1 MPLVTVD
8 GFSEKSGIEFLP
20 VDNVGD
26 SDSSIAVDIPNDVDP
41 VGMRDQFHR
50 IHTIRIEFPSSADGR
65 GFSLARQLRNLGY
78 EGRIRAQGPLISDQ
92 FRYALSCG
100 FDEVEI
106 DNEMAERQPESHWKL
121 DDDSDDSDAVSVRD
135 VVSYRDKLS
144 SPPKRTAVNEDV
156 YHQKVIDVQH
166 YSDTLFRFKITR
178 PDSFR
183 FQAGEFVMI
192 GLEGEGGGKDIYRA
206 YSICSATWDDHIE
219 FYSIKAPDGELTR
232 RLKWIRSGD
241 TILLKKKSTGSLV
254 STAMTPGKRLFLHST
269 GTGIAPFLSLIQEPS
284 LYEQYEKIIL
294 THTGRTAVDLE
305 YGKEQI
311 LKIQRESLIQEQASS
326 QLTYFGTTTQEDSE
340 NTGRI
345 TDLIESKSLFR
356 KLEISDL
363 DAETDR
369 VMVCGSKSF
378 NSDMKALFTSLGFT
392 HGSLRESG
400 TFLWE
405 RAFAD

>member
-8 GFSEKSGIEFLP
+8 GFSEKTGIEFLHA
-20 VDNVGD
+20 D
-26 SDSSIAVDIPNDVDP
+26 SVTDGNSSIAIDLPNDVNP

-50 IHTIRIEFPSSADGR
+50 IHTIRIAFPSSADGR

-78 EGRIRAQGPLISDQ
+78 EGRLRAQGPLISDQ
-92 FRYALSCG
+92 FRYAMSCG

-106 DNEMAERQPESHWKL
+106 DSAMAARQPESHWNMI
-121 DDDSDDSDAVSVRD
+121 DDGDVNDNDAA
-135 VVSYRDKLS
+135 SYRKKLS
-144 SPPKRTAVNEDV
+144 NPPQRKAVQDDV
-156 YHQKVIDVQH
+156 HHQQVIDVHH

-178 PDSFR
+178 PESFR

-192 GLEGEGGGKDIYRA
+192 GIEGEEKPIYRA

-232 RLKWIRSGD
+232 RLKWIRPGD
-241 TILLKKKSTGSLV
+241 TILLKKKPTGSLV
-254 STAMTPGKRLFLHST
+254 STAMLPGKRLFLHAT

-294 THTGRTAVDLE
+294 THTGRTKVDLQ
-305 YGKEQI
+305 YGQEQI
-311 LKIQRESLIQEQASS
+311 SKIRQESLIQEQARD
-326 QLTYFGTTTQEDSE
+326 QLIYLGTTTQETSE
-340 NTGRI
+340 HKGRI
-345 TDLIESKSLFR
+345 TDLIESTALFE
-356 KLEISDL
+356 KLNISEL

-378 NSDMKALFTSLGFT
+378 NADMKNLFTSYGFV

>member
-8 GFSEKSGIEFLP
+8 GFTEKTGIEFLHA
-20 VDNVGD
+20 DNILNG
-26 SDSSIAVDIPNDVDP
+26 SSSIAIDLPNDINP
-41 VGMRDQFHR
+41 VGMREEFHR
-50 IHTIRIEFPSSADGR
+50 IHTIRIAFPSSADGR

-78 EGRIRAQGPLISDQ
+78 KGRLRAQGPLISDQ

-106 DNEMAERQPESHWKL
+106 DAEIAARQPESHWNL
-121 DDDSDDSDAVSVRD
+121 GGESDDSD
-135 VVSYRDKLS
+135 VVNYRDKLS
-144 SPPKRTAVNEDV
+144 NPPQRDVVNEDV
-156 YHQKVIDVQH
+156 FHQKVIDVHH

-192 GLEGEGGGKDIYRA
+192 GLEGKGGGKPIYRA

-232 RLKWIRSGD
+232 RLKWIRPGD
-241 TILLKKKSTGSLV
+241 TILLKKKPTGSLV
-254 STAMTPGKRLFLHST
+254 STAMLPGKRLFLHAT

-294 THTGRTAVDLE
+294 THTGRTTVDLK
-305 YGKEQI
+305 YGKEQV
-311 LKIQRESLIQEQASS
+311 LRIQLESLIQEQATR
-326 QLTYFGTTTQEDSE
+326 QLTYFGSTTQEESE
-340 NTGRI
+340 NKGRI
-345 TDLIESKSLFR
+345 TDLIESGSLFK

-363 DAETDR
+363 DAKSDR

-378 NSDMKALFTSLGFT
+378 NTDMKALFIARGFT